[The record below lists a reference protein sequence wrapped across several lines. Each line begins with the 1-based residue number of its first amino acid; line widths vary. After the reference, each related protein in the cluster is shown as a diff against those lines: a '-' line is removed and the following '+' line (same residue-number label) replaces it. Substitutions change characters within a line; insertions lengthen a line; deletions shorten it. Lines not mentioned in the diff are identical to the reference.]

1 MSYILDALQKAERER
16 ALGRVPD
23 LATTQLPTTV
33 RRHPWPWLLGAAL
46 ALANLMV
53 VGVVLWPTEP
63 SGLKTASTP
72 IQAADS
78 SGTPTFPESKAA
90 EPKPAEPKPAE
101 PKPAEPVVQGESP
114 RALPETPAPLL
125 TVPWETDP
133 LSRMATLPAPLV
145 TREPS
150 PEPAPRPA
158 APVETLSRLPADFR
172 NQLPRLRIDALAFY
186 DKEPRRSF
194 TLINLSR
201 YQQGDRLD
209 EGPVL
214 E

>member
-1 MSYILDALQKAERER
+1 
-16 ALGRVPD
+16 
-23 LATTQLPTTV
+23 
-33 RRHPWPWLLGAAL
+33 
-46 ALANLMV
+46 
-53 VGVVLWPTEP
+53 TEP

-72 IQAADS
+72 IQDADS
-78 SGTPTFPESKAA
+78 SGPPTSSEPKAA
-90 EPKPAEPKPAE
+90 EPKS
-101 PKPAEPVVQGESP
+101 AEPVVQSESP

-158 APVETLSRLPADFR
+158 APVEAFSRLPADFR
-172 NQLPRLRIDALAFY
+172 DQLPRLRIDALAFY
-186 DKEPRRSF
+186 DNEPRRSF

-201 YQQGDRLD
+201 YQEGDRLD

-214 E
+214 ESIERDGVVLNYLGRRFRVPLNP